1 MSGTGR
7 DTDGPEDQL
16 EAEARM
22 ETSPDLTLTSQPP
35 VSLIV
40 TSDGDGTRDS
50 SVPILASPENQGTDP
65 EGVNVASEILEDGDE
80 DTIIYCDCVLG
91 EEGEGDEVGAAE
103 EQHQVQRGEASPNRH
118 LSDEDRALEDWVS
131 SETTALPQPRWH
143 ALTALRDRQLGS
155 SARFVYEA
163 CGARLFVQRF
173 CLQYGLEGH
182 SGCVNSVHFNQRGT
196 RLASCSDDLTVI
208 VWDWVH
214 QRPALT
220 FNTGH
225 RNNVFQAKFLPNCGD
240 SILATCARDG
250 QVRVAQLP
258 ALPESRVSR
267 RVAQHRGACHKL
279 ALEPD
284 CPFRFLTSGED
295 AAVFAIDLRQDR
307 PASKVVV
314 TKENER
320 KVGLYTI
327 FVNPANTYQFA
338 VGGRDQFVRI
348 YDQRRIDASENNG
361 VLKKFCPHH
370 LVDCDSKAFVTCLVY
385 SHDGS
390 ELLASYNDE
399 DIYLFNSSHCDGA
412 QYVKRYKGHRNNA
425 TVKGVNF
432 YGPRSEFVVSG
443 SDGGHLFFW
452 EKSSCQIVQF
462 LEGDRA
468 GNINCLEPHPYLP
481 VMATSGLDR
490 EPKIWAPTA
499 KDTTELTGLKN
510 VIKKN
515 KQERDRGGLGHSDLF
530 DSHMLSVL
538 MYHFTRRSHPH
549 HPGHRRLRTPPGAE
563 VLAAELAAPGPG
575 VMDME
580 SDESSTDSDESEEEE
595 EPDRVQCLPS

>member
-1 MSGTGR
+1 MSGKGHG
-7 DTDGPEDQL
+7 TDGPEDQL

-22 ETSPDLTLTSQPP
+22 ATSPDLNLTSQPP
-35 VSLIV
+35 VSLILIR
-40 TSDGDGTRDS
+40 DGDGTRDG
-50 SVPILASPENQGTDP
+50 SVPTLASTENQGADT
-65 EGVNVASEILEDGDE
+65 EGVIVASEILEDDAE
-80 DTIIYCDCVLG
+80 DTVLYCGFGLG
-91 EEGEGDEVGAAE
+91 EEGEEDEEEAAA
-103 EQHQVQRGEASPNRH
+103 EQHQVQGSETNPNQQV
-118 LSDEDRALEDWVS
+118 SDEDRALEDWVS
-131 SETTALPQPRWH
+131 SETTALPHPRWH

-163 CGARLFVQRF
+163 CGARVFVQRF
-173 CLQYGLEGH
+173 RLQYGLEGH
-182 SGCVNSVHFNQRGT
+182 SGCVNSVHFNQCGT
-196 RLASCSDDLTVI
+196 RLASSSDDLTVI

-214 QRPALT
+214 QRPVRT

-240 SILATCARDG
+240 STLATCARDG

-258 ALPESRVSR
+258 ALPHSRVSK

-295 AAVFAIDLRQDR
+295 AVVFAIDLRQDR

-314 TKENER
+314 TRENER

-348 YDQRRIDASENNG
+348 YDQRKIDESDNNG

-370 LVDCDSKAFVTCLVY
+370 LVNCDAQAFITCLVY
-385 SHDGS
+385 SHDGT

-399 DIYLFNSSHCDGA
+399 DIYLFNASHCDGA

-425 TVKGVNF
+425 IVKGVNF

-443 SDGGHLFFW
+443 SDCGHIFFW

-468 GNINCLEPHPYLP
+468 GNVNCLEPHPYLP
-481 VMATSGLDR
+481 VMATSGLDHD
-490 EPKIWAPTA
+490 PKIWAPTA
-499 KDTTELTGLKN
+499 KATTKLIGLKN

-515 KQERDRGGLGHSDLF
+515 KQERDGEGLGHSDLF
-530 DSHMLSVL
+530 DSHMLSFL
-538 MYHFTRRSHPH
+538 MYHFTRRSHPL
-549 HPGHRRLRTPPGAE
+549 HPRHRPPGAGVVE
-563 VLAAELAAPGPG
+563 V
-575 VMDME
+575 E
-580 SDESSTDSDESEEEE
+580 SDESSSDSDESEEEE
-595 EPDRVQCLPS
+595 EQDRVQCLPS